1 MISIDTIRL
10 YCNIHLNSK
19 IYNNYMK
26 GWWYKTHG
34 EETRYYLKHNS
45 VIFIYSP
52 MQQRLWLNFSCT
64 KLLYSKNTFELNV
77 NDIDTLFNKLNVI
90 LSTVLK
96 CSVPDIRLWSVT
108 RLDLAYNF
116 VCDNLKDKAI
126 YLDIL
131 NKLSYSRCKN
141 SAPNGCE
148 KESIHQRNK
157 SFVHNFYDKSAQD
170 STANKQ
176 ILRLEEQIKNNG
188 LNYLLRTQK
197 IKSKNFQYIMNNLD
211 NITKI
216 YISRLNKLGLN
227 KKFLTKKQM
236 LRLLNIMLKKGEIT
250 KRKYNNMYT
259 YYTNEQIKLHNNT
272 LNNYKKILSTY
283 NVSHIIAQEKI
294 TKQLKTSKCK
304 IYYRPNKSTLITQI
318 IELVLLHLIKKS
330 TIHTL
335 DLNTN
340 KTFIYLNNKINEFF
354 IDDS

>member
-1 MISIDTIRL
+1 
-10 YCNIHLNSK
+10 
-19 IYNNYMK
+19 MK

-34 EETRYYLKHNS
+34 EETRYYLKYNS

-116 VCDNLKDKAI
+116 ICKNLKDKAI

-157 SFVHNFYDKSAQD
+157 SFVHNFYDKFAQD
-170 STANKQ
+170 STANKH
-176 ILRLEEQIKNNG
+176 ILRFEEQIKNNG
-188 LNYLLRTQK
+188 LNSLLRTQK
-197 IKSKNFQYIMNNLD
+197 IKSKNFQYIINNLN
-211 NITKI
+211 NINNI

-227 KKFLTKKQM
+227 KKFITKKQM
-236 LRLLNIMLKKGEIT
+236 LRLLSTMLKKGEIT
-250 KRKYNNMYT
+250 RRKYNNMYR
-259 YYTNEQIKLHNNT
+259 YFNHPEIKLHNNT
-272 LNNYKKILSTY
+272 LNNYKKILLPY

-294 TKQLKTSKCK
+294 TKQLKTSKCN
-304 IYYRPNKSTLITQI
+304 IYYRPNKFTLITQI
-318 IELVLLHLIKKS
+318 IELVLLNFIKKR
-330 TIHTL
+330 TT
-335 DLNTN
+335 NTFYIN
-340 KTFIYLNNKINEFF
+340 IYKKCICLNNTINEFF